1 LRRTLDKYGLIEA
14 TMGLEFG
21 PAYSIRMISD
31 EMEALRSAIPAATLV
46 DSDEPVGRSRMVKSP
61 LEIER
66 IREAVEITEVGFLE
80 AFLADRQGMTK
91 RDLARF
97 IASEWLRKVLRRRTT
112 ASTTNTL
119 YFRRRAFSK

>member
-1 LRRTLDKYGLIEA
+1 
-14 TMGLEFG
+14 MGLEFG